1 MIYYITFGITYAF
14 AAAVQPGPLFTY
26 LLSQSISKGWRHTL
40 PASLAPLISDGPI
53 IVLVLLLL
61 TNVPSSFINILQLAG
76 GLFLLYL
83 AYGAMKSWKDFDAE
97 KIADKNSGTKSLF
110 AATVVNFLNPSP
122 YIGWSLVMG
131 PLLLKGW
138 RETPANA
145 ISLLVSFYGT
155 LVVCLAVMIIIFGSL
170 KKLPANVSRTLLGL
184 SSIALACLGIYDLW
198 LGAKVY
204 F

>member
-26 LLSQSISKGWRHTL
+26 LLSRSISKGWRHTL

-53 IVLVLLLL
+53 IILVLLLL
-61 TNVPSSFINILQLAG
+61 TNVPNSFINILQLAG

-83 AYGAMKSWKDFDAE
+83 SYGAMKSWKEFDAE
-97 KIADKNSGTKSLF
+97 KIADKNSCAKSLF
-110 AATVVNFLNPSP
+110 TATVVNFLNPSP

-138 RETPANA
+138 RESPANG

-170 KKLPANVSRTLLGL
+170 KKLPANVSRSLLGL
-184 SSIALACLGIYDLW
+184 SFIALACLGIYDLW
-198 LGAKVY
+198 IGAKIY

>member
-53 IVLVLLLL
+53 IILVLLLL

-83 AYGAMKSWKDFDAE
+83 AYDAMKSWKEFDAE

-110 AATVVNFLNPSP
+110 VATVVNFLNPSP

-138 RETPANA
+138 RESPANG

-155 LVVCLAVMIIIFGSL
+155 LVLSLAAMIIIFASL
-170 KKLPANVSRTLLGL
+170 KKLPANVSRSLLGL

-198 LGAKVY
+198 LGAKIY
-204 F
+204 L